1 MRGIDSN
8 IIIYALNSDLPEHE
22 PCKVLF
28 EKIADANEIAGIP
41 SIVFMESYHAL
52 VYKFK
57 FLSSE
62 VKRRLT
68 AILDSE
74 NVIIYTISTSTILY
88 AFEIASQYKIGGRD
102 SLIAASLLENNVN
115 EIYSHDADFD
125 KINEITRVDPIKK
138 SSS

>member
-8 IIIYALNSDLPEHE
+8 ILVYALNSDLPEHE
-22 PCKVLF
+22 PCKELF
-28 EKIADANEIAGIP
+28 ERIADAKEFAGIP

-62 VKRRLT
+62 VKHRLS

-74 NVIIYTISTSTILY
+74 NVIIYSISTSTILF
-88 AFEIASQYKIGGRD
+88 AFEIASQYKMGGRD
-102 SLIAASLLENNVN
+102 SLIAASLLENGVK
-115 EIYSHDADFD
+115 EIYSHDADFGR
-125 KINEITRVDPIKK
+125 INEITRVDPINKT
-138 SSS
+138 SS

>member
-8 IIIYALNSDLPEHE
+8 IIVYALNSDLHEHK
-22 PCKVLF
+22 PCKKLF
-28 EKIADANEIAGIP
+28 ERIADAKEFAGVP

-62 VKRRLT
+62 VKPRLS

-74 NVIIYTISTSTILY
+74 NVIIYSISTSTILY
-88 AFEIASQYKIGGRD
+88 AFEIASQYKMGGRD
-102 SLIAASLLENNVN
+102 SLIAASLLENGVK

-125 KINEITRVDPIKK
+125 KINEITRVDPINKT
-138 SSS
+138 SS

>member
-8 IIIYALNSDLPEHE
+8 IIVYALNSDLHEHK
-22 PCKVLF
+22 PCKELF
-28 EKIADANEIAGIP
+28 ERIADAKEFAGIP

-62 VKRRLT
+62 VKHRLS

-74 NVIIYTISTSTILY
+74 NVIIYNISTSTILY
-88 AFEIASQYKIGGRD
+88 AFEIASQYKMGGRD
-102 SLIAASLLENNVN
+102 SLIAASLLENGVK

-125 KINEITRVDPIKK
+125 KINEITRVDPINKT
-138 SSS
+138 SS

>member
-8 IIIYALNSDLPEHE
+8 IIVYALNSDLLEHE
-22 PCKVLF
+22 PCKKLF
-28 EKIADANEIAGIP
+28 ERIADAKEIAGIP

-74 NVIIYTISTSTILY
+74 NVIIYNISTSTILY
-88 AFEIASQYKIGGRD
+88 AFEIASQYKMGGRD
-102 SLIAASLLENNVN
+102 SLIAASLLENNVK

-125 KINEITRVDPIKK
+125 KINEITRVDPINK

>member
-22 PCKVLF
+22 PCKELF
-28 EKIADANEIAGIP
+28 ERIADGKEIAGIP

-62 VKRRLT
+62 VKHRLS

-74 NVIIYTISTSTILY
+74 NVIIYTISTSTILF

-102 SLIAASLLENNVN
+102 SLIAASLLENNVK

-125 KINEITRVDPIKK
+125 KINEITRVDPINKF
-138 SSS
+138 SS

>member
-8 IIIYALNSDLPEHE
+8 IIVYALNSDLPEHE
-22 PCKVLF
+22 PCKELF
-28 EKIADANEIAGIP
+28 ERIAVAKEIAGIP

-57 FLSSE
+57 FKSSE
-62 VKRRLT
+62 VKHRLS

-74 NVIIYTISTSTILY
+74 NVIIYNISTSTILY
-88 AFEIASQYKIGGRD
+88 AFEIASQYKVGGRD
-102 SLIAASLLENNVN
+102 SLIAASLLENNIK

-125 KINEITRVDPIKK
+125 KILEINRIDPITK
-138 SSS
+138 